1 MDRFYKVYFRV
12 DTREDN
18 TMTNTIIE
26 IIKARHTQFIIEGML
41 EGYWRGFPEET
52 LAIVVTDDEEAVIET
67 VQLIKQELGTQYVA
81 IVDQGDI
88 TVP

>member
-26 IIKARHTQFIIEGML
+26 IIKDRHTQFIIEDML

-52 LAIVVTDDEEAVIET
+52 LAIVVIDDEEAVIET

-81 IVDQGDI
+81 IVDQGDV